1 MGKKMKVEGS
11 ESMVHFTQL
20 LPLLQSEKLHFY
32 QKKKKKH
39 GSFVL
44 EGKGK
49 QVFQGG
55 DSDQPFQMLSA

>member
-32 QKKKKKH
+32 QKKKKK
-39 GSFVL
+39 SMEVL
-44 EGKGK
+44 CWKAKENKCFK
-49 QVFQGG
+49 EEKVINHFKC
-55 DSDQPFQMLSA
+55 